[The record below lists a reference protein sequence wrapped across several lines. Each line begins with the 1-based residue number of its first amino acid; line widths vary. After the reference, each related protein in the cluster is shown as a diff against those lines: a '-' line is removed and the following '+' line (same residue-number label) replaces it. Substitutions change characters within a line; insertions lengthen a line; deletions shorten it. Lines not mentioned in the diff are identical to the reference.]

1 MSNTAKQLAR
11 YFVST
16 DLENLLSHY
25 KDYRSEYEV
34 ISSRL
39 MENQPTHD
47 FFINWLGSKGMDKEQ
62 FLLTYLEEQG
72 VQIVDQSRSAFVTP
86 SKEKYYGVE

>member
-25 KDYRSEYEV
+25 ADYRSEYEE
-34 ISSRL
+34 ISSRY
-39 MENQPTHD
+39 MENQPKYD
-47 FFINWLGSKGMDKEQ
+47 FFMNWLGSKGLDKEQ
-62 FLLTYLEEQG
+62 SLLTYLEEQG
-72 VQIVDQSRSAFVTP
+72 VQIVDQSRPAFVTP
-86 SKEKYYGVE
+86 SKEQYYGVE

>member
-25 KDYRSEYEV
+25 ANYKTEYDH
-34 ISSRL
+34 ISARL

-47 FFINWLGSKGMDKEQ
+47 FFMNWLGSKGMEKEQ
-62 FLLTYLEEQG
+62 SLLTYLEEQG
-72 VQIVDQSRSAFVTP
+72 VQIVDQSRPTFVTP
-86 SKEKYYGVE
+86 TKEKYYGVK